1 MEGADSQS
9 NHLSGSQAEDLA
21 CEYLLDQGLQ
31 LLIKNFRTRR
41 GEIDLIMQ
49 QADCIV
55 FVEVRFRRSQAF
67 GGALASITA
76 SKCRRLNAAAASY
89 LQASGYPTA
98 SPTRFDAVAIA
109 PAPTRGAVDPQTL
122 RKGYAIDWIQN
133 IIM

>member
-31 LLIKNFRTRR
+31 LLIKNFRPRR

-109 PAPTRGAVDPQTL
+109 PAPTRGGVDPQTL

>member
-31 LLIKNFRTRR
+31 LLIKNFRTHR

-109 PAPTRGAVDPQTL
+109 PAPTRGGVDPQTL